1 MINVSKKKK
10 ILILL
15 LILVL
20 LFFILRYA
28 YSKYV
33 NQVNI
38 SKDMNIAQWN
48 IKINDQDI
56 TQDTHEFLINDFT
69 WNEER
74 HVQKPKVAPGMQGY
88 FNLKVDTTGT
98 QVSIKYTIEIDES
111 KLREISDINLRVT
124 GLEEDGVKQEMQFD
138 EDGKI
143 IIETIKKLDEIK
155 SDPIDNLRLD
165 VVWENLDTEE
175 GNKND
180 SKASEMAGTKIQM
193 PIKINVIQYLSN

>member
-15 LILVL
+15 LILIL

-33 NQVNI
+33 NQVDI
-38 SKDMNIAQWN
+38 SKDVNVAQWN
-48 IKINDQDI
+48 VKINDQDI
-56 TQDTHEFLINDFT
+56 TQDVHEFLIKDFT
-69 WNEER
+69 WNEES

-98 QVSIKYTIEIDES
+98 EVSIKYTIEIDES

-124 GLEEDGVKQEMQFD
+124 GLEKDDVKQEMQFD

-155 SDPIDNLRLD
+155 SDPIDNLKID

-180 SKASEMAGTKIQM
+180 SKASELAGTKIQM
-193 PIKINVIQYLSN
+193 PIKVNVIQYLSN